1 MFFLRVPHLFQKS
14 VDCIGNVARWTE
26 REEQDDKES
35 CLVSSCLFCLC
46 LVSWTIYASINFS
59 LPGIGT
65 DRENK
70 VLEAMIRS
78 KPELYIDE
86 YQDWFHSVTGTRLS
100 IATMCRSILR
110 LGSTSKKASLTH
122 NFSSVWSRTKFAV
135 TPEYTQIISLKIPS
149 LLVYASIYCSR
160 NQT

>member
-14 VDCIGNVARWTE
+14 V
-26 REEQDDKES
+26 
-35 CLVSSCLFCLC
+35 
-46 LVSWTIYASINFS
+46 
-59 LPGIGT
+59 

-110 LGSTSKKASLTH
+110 LGFTYKKASLTH
-122 NFSSVWSRTKFAV
+122 YFSFV
-135 TPEYTQIISLKIPS
+135 
-149 LLVYASIYCSR
+149 
-160 NQT
+160 